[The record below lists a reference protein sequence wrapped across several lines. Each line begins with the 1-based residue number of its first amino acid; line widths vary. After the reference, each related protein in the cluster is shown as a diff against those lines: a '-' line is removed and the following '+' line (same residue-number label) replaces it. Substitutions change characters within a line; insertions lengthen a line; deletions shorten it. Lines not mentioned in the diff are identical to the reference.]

1 MKKKSLKTKLGE
13 VFKKRDNH
21 FWLMIFVVS
30 STLFIII
37 IWSLNLNNLFP
48 SRTFKDDLDSMGLS
62 NLKSDIKN
70 EQEAFSR
77 FKELMDKMKEEDD
90 AINQEEI
97 EKLKKA
103 IGERVATSSS
113 SENNNDE
120 EDLIPVISSDLDD
133 SEQRIKELEEKF
145 KELEERLNS
154 N

>member
-77 FKELMDKMKEEDD
+77 FKEVMDKMKEEDD

-113 SENNNDE
+113 SESDNDE

>member
-70 EQEAFSR
+70 EQEAFSQ
-77 FKELMDKMKEEDD
+77 FKEVMDKMKEEDD

-113 SENNNDE
+113 SESDNDE

>member
-1 MKKKSLKTKLGE
+1 MKKKSLKTKLSE

-113 SENNNDE
+113 SESDNDE